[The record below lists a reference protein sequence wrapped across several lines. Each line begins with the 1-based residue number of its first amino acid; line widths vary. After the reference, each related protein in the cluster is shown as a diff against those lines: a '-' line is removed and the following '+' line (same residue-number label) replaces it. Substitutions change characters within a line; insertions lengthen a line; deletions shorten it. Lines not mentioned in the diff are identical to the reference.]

1 MNKLLF
7 SILGIVL
14 VFVLTLVFVNQYNT
28 RNFAQ
33 TSFLEIEKKYSYKIE
48 RDQFGVP
55 HVYGDTDKDA
65 AFAFAYAQAEDDLE
79 HVEMMIKMSRGEL
92 SNLNFNSKTFSAIY
106 SLITGDGD
114 IMENLDA
121 IEGVELDFLFKFF
134 NVHETV
140 NKKISEIPEET
151 INYIK
156 GYADGLNYYAAKNPN
171 LVDQSLYPA
180 TVSDLVAGM
189 TFRMPLFYG
198 IDHSCLLY
206 TSPSPRDS

>member
-1 MNKLLF
+1 MNKFLF
-7 SILGIVL
+7 SILGIAL
-14 VFVLTLVFVNQYNT
+14 IFVSTLILVNQYNT

-65 AFAFAYAQAEDDLE
+65 AFGFAYAQAEDDLK

-92 SNLNFNSKTFSAIY
+92 SNLNFNSKTFAAIY

-134 NVHETV
+134 NVNETV
-140 NKKISEIPEET
+140 NKKISEIPDET

-156 GYADGLNYYAAKNPN
+156 GL
-171 LVDQSLYPA
+171 SL
-180 TVSDLVAGM
+180 
-189 TFRMPLFYG
+189 
-198 IDHSCLLY
+198 IHI
-206 TSPSPRDS
+206 

>member
-1 MNKLLF
+1 MNKFLF
-7 SILGIVL
+7 SILGIAL
-14 VFVLTLVFVNQYNT
+14 IFVSTLILVNQYNT

-65 AFAFAYAQAEDDLE
+65 AFGFAYAQAEDDLK

-92 SNLNFNSKTFSAIY
+92 SSLNFNSKTIAAIY

-134 NVHETV
+134 NVQDTV
-140 NKKISEIPEET
+140 NKKISEIPKET
-151 INYIK
+151 IN
-156 GYADGLNYYAAKNPN
+156 
-171 LVDQSLYPA
+171 
-180 TVSDLVAGM
+180 
-189 TFRMPLFYG
+189 
-198 IDHSCLLY
+198 
-206 TSPSPRDS
+206 